1 MCNDQEAEP
10 HTQGRSQTPS
20 ATTCFSAPPC
30 KSDSIRWRI
39 DYQIATPGLAKYA
52 KTAIVE
58 RAEDHPSRRSDHAPV
73 TVTYAA

>member
-39 DYQIATPGLAKYA
+39 DYQIATPGLAKLA
-52 KTAIVE
+52 KTAVVE
-58 RAEDHPSRRSDHAPV
+58 RATEHAERWSDHAPV
-73 TVTYAA
+73 TVTFGA